1 MASLSGLFEGRFTP
15 CEAPTS
21 IVDLA
26 QLCARG
32 GWSELLEMASE
43 DAAASLIRMRAK
55 LMKDALARTPEPAF
69 LAVLMGTG
77 ERAYRRPDG
86 VFVIPVRT
94 HGAWGR
100 PRRVFACA
108 TKDAESNAPGVRE
121 GRRSA

>member
-69 LAVLMGTG
+69 LAVLTGTG

-94 HGAWGR
+94 LGA
-100 PRRVFACA
+100 
-108 TKDAESNAPGVRE
+108 
-121 GRRSA
+121 